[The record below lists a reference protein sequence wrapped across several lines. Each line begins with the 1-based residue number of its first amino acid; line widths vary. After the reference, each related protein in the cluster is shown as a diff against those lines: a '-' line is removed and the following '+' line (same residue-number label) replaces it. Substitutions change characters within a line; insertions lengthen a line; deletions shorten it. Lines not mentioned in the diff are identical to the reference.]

1 MMRFSE
7 TSGSDGGENGDE
19 YLLRRFGTQSRR
31 NLPMF
36 QMYMIALIMEE
47 LSASEVL
54 LGGVMDSVFA
64 TGPKVREFKPG
75 RGDRF
80 LRTIKIRSKTS
91 FGGEVKA
98 VGPMSEDI
106 TSKCEQ
112 RCFED

>member
-1 MMRFSE
+1 MTRFSE

-31 NLPMF
+31 NLSMF
-36 QMYMIALIMEE
+36 QMNMIALIMEVG
-47 LSASEVL
+47 SASEAL
-54 LGGVMDSVFA
+54 LGGVIDSVFA

-80 LRTIKIRSKTS
+80 LRTIKIRKKNS
-91 FGGEVKA
+91 FRRGSKA